1 MIQLLY
7 NKKTIK
13 ETTKILNNKTF
24 VFNYSKFFIRNNFN
38 SKDLILDNSFEIS
51 SGLSKI
57 EFNSI
62 GYSTILNKFLY
73 KHKLDKNLKFY
84 WFNPSVNLPQNL
96 TTNAKN
102 INIKHFIFFTKII
115 KGGIECYSNG
125 LKGFLPKE
133 HLILIIKHLKN
144 YSLKFKLNYFIAL
157 NNRSKFFCL
166 KIPMNLTKLTVCPTN
181 IKTVYNKKNKNI
193 LNTNNKFNIT
203 FNYPKQS
210 LNYENK
216 KNTKKNRKYYY
227 KKKN

>member
-7 NKKTIK
+7 NKKAIK
-13 ETTKILNNKTF
+13 ESTKRLNNKTF

-38 SKDLILDNSFEIS
+38 NKDLILDNSFEIS

-57 EFNSI
+57 EFNGV
-62 GYSTILNKFLY
+62 GYSIILNKFLY

-84 WFNPSVNLPQNL
+84 WFNPNVNLPQNV
-96 TTNAKN
+96 TTHAKF
-102 INIKHFIFFTKII
+102 INVKHFIFFTKII

-133 HLILIIKHLKN
+133 HLIHVIKQLKN
-144 YSLKFKLNYFIAL
+144 YSLKFKINNFITL
-157 NNRSKFFCL
+157 NNKSKFFCL
-166 KIPMNLTKLTVCPTN
+166 KIPINLTKLTVCPANT
-181 IKTVYNKKNKNI
+181 KTVYSKKNKSI
-193 LNTNNKFNIT
+193 SNTNNKFNIT